1 MVARVRGAFTIAQS
15 ILPKVSLLYFSKAR
29 TFLIATA
36 ILPACAAAHSQTTRW
51 TGTGNWTS
59 AKHWSHGL
67 PSVSTDASV
76 RKDSNLTIPH
86 GNFTVARLD
95 VGTESGDN
103 VRASLDGG
111 HLLIRQDSLI
121 VGERTGSN
129 AEFDLNSGTLESVM
143 DIFVGGAT
151 GSVGRMN
158 HSLLRV
164 SGGSLTGLSFTIG
177 EGLGSNATVAIIGSA
192 TRNIRALEF
201 VALHA
206 ESDPNG
212 TPGAAT
218 LSFTLDDYGVTP
230 IIISSRFRGLRI
242 DHDGSSTCRLQVSLS
257 AVPPRNDITLIE
269 SRTPNAGEFSGLPEG
284 SRITAN
290 FKGYAYT
297 WTLTYR
303 GGSSGHNVVLHNT
316 STYPPDAPV
325 TYSRAPLPPLPPS
338 WYGHPVFP
346 LAIKSGIPAFPGAE
360 GYGAYT
366 QGGRNGRT
374 VIVDNLS
381 DAGAG
386 SLRMALEAKGPRRVQ
401 FRVGGDIVLQSPI
414 IVRNPYITMDAS
426 SAPAPGI
433 TLRRHG
439 LEIQTHDVILRQFRI
454 RIGDDDVH
462 AGNPNMRYGSGDG
475 EYALY
480 FSEGS
485 SNSISDHLSLSWS
498 TNKILSTTKF
508 SDRITIQWCMLAE
521 ALNLDQHGYASIA
534 GGDRVTWHHNLFA
547 HNFGRN
553 PRFQG
558 SVDADFRNNVIYDW
572 GETSAYGEF
581 DRLNYIGNYLKPG
594 PSTMQK
600 PLLFTNGTEVV
611 APSSL
616 FLAGNVL
623 EGNATLTA
631 DNWRGTGFFYDR
643 STIMAPHPFPA
654 PGVTTTSATQAYIDV
669 LDSVGAILPR
679 RDSIDER
686 IVNNVRTG
694 TGRIIQSPG
703 EIPASFSSS
712 QPTRRGRAFHLDA
725 LRSVELLLPPQQRQ
739 GHLDWISPSRTAGE
753 KSVHPRNR
761 CAALPG

>member
-1 MVARVRGAFTIAQS
+1 M
-15 ILPKVSLLYFSKAR
+15 LYLSKAR
-29 TFLIATA
+29 TFLIAAA
-36 ILPACAAAHSQTTRW
+36 ILQACASAQSKTTTW
-51 TGTGNWTS
+51 AGTGDWTS

-76 RKDSNLTIPH
+76 RRDSNLTIPH
-86 GNFTVARLD
+86 GNFAVARLG

-111 HLLIRQDSLI
+111 HLLIRQDSLL

-143 DIFVGGAT
+143 DIFVGGAS
-151 GSVGRMN
+151 GSTGRMN
-158 HSLLRV
+158 HSLLRIR
-164 SGGSLTGLSFTIG
+164 GGRLTGLSLTIG
-177 EGLGSNATVAIIGSA
+177 EGLGSNSTVDIIGS
-192 TRNIRALEF
+192 TPRSISALEF
-201 VALHA
+201 VEMLAQ
-206 ESDPNG
+206 SDPGG
-212 TPGAAT
+212 TPAVTT
-218 LSFTLDDYGVTP
+218 LSFTLDDHGVTP
-230 IIISSRFRGLRI
+230 IIIFSRFRGLRI
-242 DHDGSSTCRLQVSLS
+242 DHDASSTCRLQVNLS

-269 SRTPNAGEFSGLPEG
+269 SRAPNAGEFSGLSED
-284 SRITAN
+284 SQVTASFN
-290 FKGYAYT
+290 GHTYT

-303 GGSSGHNVVLHNT
+303 GGTSGHDVVLHNT
-316 STYPPDAPV
+316 STYPPNAPV

-346 LAIKSGIPAFPGAE
+346 LAIKSGTPAFPGAE

-366 QGGRNGRT
+366 RGGRNGRP

-381 DAGAG
+381 DAGPG
-386 SLRMALEAKGPRRVQ
+386 SLRAALEEKGPRRVQ
-401 FRVGGDIVLQSPI
+401 FRVGGDIVLQSTI
-414 IVRNPYITMDAS
+414 IVHNPYITVDAS
-426 SAPAPGI
+426 SAPTPGI
-433 TLRRHG
+433 TLRKHG

-454 RIGDDDVH
+454 RIGDDNVH
-462 AGNPNMRYGSGDG
+462 TDDPNIRYGGGDG

-485 SNSISDHLSLSWS
+485 SNSIADHLSLSWS

-508 SDRITIQWCMLAE
+508 ADRITIQWCMLTE
-521 ALNLDQHGYASIA
+521 ALNLDQHGYASLVS
-534 GGDRVTWHHNLFA
+534 GDRVTWHHNLFA

-581 DRLNYIGNYLKPG
+581 DRLNYVGNYLKPG
-594 PSTMQK
+594 PSTIQK
-600 PLLFTNGTEVV
+600 PLLFMNGTEVV

-616 FLAGNVL
+616 YLAGNVL
-623 EGNATLTA
+623 EGNPTLTA

-654 PGVTTTSATQAYIDV
+654 PSVTTTSATQAYTDV

-686 IVNNVRTG
+686 IVINVRTG
-694 TGRIIQSPG
+694 TGRIIQSP
-703 EIPASFSSS
+703 EDIPAAS
-712 QPTRRGRAFHLDA
+712 P
-725 LRSVELLLPPQQRQ
+725 
-739 GHLDWISPSRTAGE
+739 ISKA
-753 KSVHPRNR
+753 K
-761 CAALPG
+761 